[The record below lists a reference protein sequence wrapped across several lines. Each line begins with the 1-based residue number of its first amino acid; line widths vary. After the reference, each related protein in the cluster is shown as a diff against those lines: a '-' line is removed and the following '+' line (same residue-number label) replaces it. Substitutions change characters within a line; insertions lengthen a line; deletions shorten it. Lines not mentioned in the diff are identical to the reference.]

1 METDQ
6 PAEKIFVAIGA
17 DLDDGFATLEWVL
30 KKWTSHP
37 IQIVILFSDNNI
49 CRDYVCTP
57 LGKIPSSS
65 VREEKLKV
73 LEKSEEAKSD
83 KIISKYIA
91 FCGKVKAEGLR
102 IDRYE
107 EPIHEVM
114 LGLITSLPI
123 TKLVMAFS
131 LMRPLSW
138 RSKSAINASFYLQSK
153 KPNFCELFVIVNGKL
168 VSLKEETNEGFIEDD
183 QGVIVAKLKERP
195 SIKGWIGKFFPENAN
210 GKNHCESPSSSSASN
225 GAPDQWEKYI
235 EEIEKYINEL
245 SSSIANEGNG
255 EEANA
260 TSINI
265 PPELNMAENMAAAEK
280 IEILKIKIR
289 DTQES
294 IQSNKNEAK
303 ANAERCAKAKWAI
316 GLCTTRA
323 DELEARIREENAK
336 RMDLQEDL
344 DSTKEE
350 LFEIQSEVEEKR
362 NKLNSILELQ
372 RELSNKVQ
380 LSTLAKSR
388 VESQLEKA
396 VRNRVEMVQEIEEL
410 RRQRDVLQRRIEFCK
425 EKDAIGMANRLNDLG
440 FDYRKFT
447 AAEIRA
453 ATDEFSER
461 LRLKSAADWTTVY
474 RGRVYGTTVAIKL
487 SNSDEVLSQDT
498 FLEKVR
504 LLGHIRHP
512 HILSMIGFCTEP
524 KCIVFEYMHNGCLR
538 DILFSS
544 RRSHRRR
551 NHGLNWH
558 ARIRVAAEVCM
569 ALSFLHKAKPRP
581 LVHGNLN
588 PSKIL
593 LDRNNVARIYGFK
606 PCPCNDASD
615 MRADIRAFG
624 TLLLQLLTGRNWAR
638 IGEEAIMVNNAS
650 LAEALDKMAG
660 HWPLDLAMEL
670 GGIASCCLA
679 IDASLDKEFNST
691 FLMRRIDRLREN
703 ADELLA
709 NGESLLAAEGDLSR
723 EVSVES
729 NAPSIFYCP
738 IYQDIMKNPHIAAD
752 GFSYELEAIEEWLRT
767 GHDTSPMTNLRL
779 KHKQLTPNH
788 TLRSLIQ
795 DWHNKRSTPY

>member
-6 PAEKIFVAIGA
+6 PAERIFVAIGT
-17 DLDDGFATLEWVL
+17 DLNDGFATLEWVL
-30 KKWTSHP
+30 KKWNSHP
-37 IQIVILFSDNNI
+37 IKIVILFSDNYI
-49 CRDYVCTP
+49 CRDYVFTP
-57 LGKIPSSS
+57 IGKIPAGS

-83 KIISKYIA
+83 KILSKYIA

-107 EPIHEVM
+107 EPIHKVV
-114 LGLITSLPI
+114 LGLITSLRI

-131 LMRPLSW
+131 LLRPLSW
-138 RSKSAINASFYLQSK
+138 KSRSAMNASFYLQSK
-153 KPNFCELFVIVNGKL
+153 KPNFCELFVIFNGKL
-168 VSLKEETNEGFIEDD
+168 VYLKEETNEGFIEDD
-183 QGVIVAKLKERP
+183 QGVIVARIKERP
-195 SIKGWIGKFFPENAN
+195 SFKGWIGKFFPENAN

-225 GAPDQWEKYI
+225 GGTPDQWEKYG
-235 EEIEKYINEL
+235 EEIEKYFNEL
-245 SSSIANEGNG
+245 SSSIANEGNS
-255 EEANA
+255 EEAND
-260 TSINI
+260 TSISI
-265 PPELNMAENMAAAEK
+265 SPELNMAENMAAAEK

-294 IQSNKNEAK
+294 IQSNKEEAR
-303 ANAERCAKAKWAI
+303 ANAEKCAKAKWAI
-316 GLCTTRA
+316 GLCTARTN
-323 DELEARIREENAK
+323 DLEARIHEEIAK
-336 RMDLQEDL
+336 RMDLQKDL

-362 NKLNSILELQ
+362 NKLNPILELQ
-372 RELSNKVQ
+372 RELSNKLQ

-396 VRNRVEMVQEIEEL
+396 VRNRAEMVQEIEEL

-425 EKDAIGMANRLNDLG
+425 EKDAIGMANRLNDLC

-453 ATDEFSER
+453 ATDDFSEC
-461 LRLKSAADWTTVY
+461 LRLKSAADWTNVY
-474 RGRVYGTTVAIKL
+474 RGRVNRTTVAIKL
-487 SNSDEVLSQDT
+487 SNSYAALSQDT
-498 FLEKVR
+498 FLEKVK

-512 HILSMIGFCTEP
+512 HILSMMGFCTEP

-544 RRSHRRR
+544 HGGR

-569 ALSFLHKAKPRP
+569 GLSFLHKAKPKP

-593 LDRNNVARIYGFK
+593 LDRNNVARIHGFK
-606 PCPCNDASD
+606 PCPCNDASG

-638 IGEEAIMVNNAS
+638 VGEEAIMVDSAS
-650 LAEALDKMAG
+650 LTEALDKMAG
-660 HWPLDLAMEL
+660 PWPLDLAMEL

-679 IDASLDKEFNST
+679 IDESLDKEFSSKS
-691 FLMRRIDRLREN
+691 LMRRIERVREN

-709 NGESLLAAEGDLSR
+709 NGECLLAADGDSST

-729 NAPSIFYCP
+729 NVPSVFYCP

-795 DWHNKRSTPY
+795 DWHNKRSIPY